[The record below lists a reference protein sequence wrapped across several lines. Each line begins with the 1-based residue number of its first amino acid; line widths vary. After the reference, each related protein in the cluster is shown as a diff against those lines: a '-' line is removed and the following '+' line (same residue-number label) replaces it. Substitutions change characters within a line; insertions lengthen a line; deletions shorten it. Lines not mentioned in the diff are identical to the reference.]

1 MYKQVDSKSFSI
13 FSHNIRSLSG
23 HFESL
28 KDCIYSM
35 LPATFSIIALQEVWS
50 IYKTF
55 ELTGYSNIIFKT
67 RDMNKERNP
76 NCGGGVGF
84 FVNSKLEFEVLEE
97 ESIFIEGVYESLWI
111 KVEVAKN
118 IHKIIGNIYR
128 PIILFTILV
137 LLDLKRHKLLKF
149 SFILQEKVEFKII

>member
-1 MYKQVDSKSFSI
+1 
-13 FSHNIRSLSG
+13 
-23 HFESL
+23 
-28 KDCIYSM
+28 M

-111 KVEVAKN
+111 KVEVTKN
-118 IHKIIGNIYR
+118 IHKIIKLLEC
-128 PIILFTILV
+128 PIPLSV
-137 LLDLKRHKLLKF
+137 LLLSVTKNPDHFCSCCISQTWSNGFLQ
-149 SFILQEKVEFKII
+149 SFKQYVSPPDFNIF